1 MAFWYL
7 STAAYPSIAQWAA
20 STAYTVGQIVR
31 QLATPTAGNE
41 RAFRATAAGT
51 SGSTEPGW
59 AIGNGGVTTDG
70 GVTWQEVTG
79 NGAYA
84 WAAAG
89 PRIQTVRD
97 KMGNGDTIFVSSDH
111 SETFANDANIQI
123 PSVQNNGSSIISVN
137 RAGSVPPTSA
147 DLAIGA
153 LFAAAGNITIQPV
166 GLARIYGVTFRAG
179 VGQTAYKSLQLG
191 GNAAKLIM
199 AKCRVELATTASNA
213 QILLTT
219 KIDWED
225 VTLKF
230 AAIGQNISGDGPE
243 LTWINS
249 ATVPAIDLTGSV
261 PTNMIGS
268 MNSSIHMAG
277 LDLSGLGARI
287 YDHTGNPNGQYI
299 DLRNCKLS
307 TAFAPPSPFLL
318 NAAELIYV
326 NCDSGSTNYK
336 AGKVAYTG
344 AETTETTVVRTNGA
358 TDGATAQSRKVVTNG
373 NPSKLLPF
381 RLLPIAIWAAPTG
394 AAQAVTVYGLTTA
407 GVVPNSDEVWLDIEY
422 EGNTGSPQS
431 AFATSAPSLLATGS
445 ALPADAST
453 WGGSGTPFKLA
464 VSITPQ
470 KAGWVYLMV
479 RVAKTS
485 ATIYIDNK
493 PAVA

>member
-7 STAAYPSIAQWAA
+7 STATYPSIAQWAA

-31 QLATPTAGNE
+31 QLATPAAGNE

-111 SETFANDANIQI
+111 NETFTADMSVQI

-219 KIDWED
+219 KVDLED
-225 VTLKF
+225 VTTKW

-243 LTWINS
+243 LTWMNS
-249 ATVPAIDLTGSV
+249 ATVPAVDASGSI
-261 PTNMIGS
+261 PTNLFGS
-268 MNSSIHMAG
+268 MNATIHCYG
-277 LDLSGLGARI
+277 LDLSALGARI
-287 YDHTGNPNGQYI
+287 YDHTGNPNGMYV

-307 TAFAPPSPFLL
+307 ASFAPPSPFLL

-336 AGKVAYTG
+336 YGKVAYTG
-344 AETTETTVVRTNGA
+344 AETTETTIVRTGGG
-358 TDGATAQSRKVVTNG
+358 TDGATPASRKIVTNG

-381 RLLPIAIWAAPTG
+381 KVIPFVIWVAPTG
-394 AAQAVTVYGLTTA
+394 AAQTVTVYGLA
-407 GVVPNSDEVWLDIEY
+407 PGGMPNTDDVWLDVEY
-422 EGNTGSPQS
+422 EGSSGSPQS
-431 AFATSAPSLLATGS
+431 AFATSAPALLAAGA
-445 ALPADAST
+445 ALPSDAST

-470 KAGWVYLMV
+470 KAGYVNLMV
-479 RVAKTS
+479 RVAKTN
-485 ATIYIDNK
+485 ATLYFDTK
-493 PAVA
+493 SAVA